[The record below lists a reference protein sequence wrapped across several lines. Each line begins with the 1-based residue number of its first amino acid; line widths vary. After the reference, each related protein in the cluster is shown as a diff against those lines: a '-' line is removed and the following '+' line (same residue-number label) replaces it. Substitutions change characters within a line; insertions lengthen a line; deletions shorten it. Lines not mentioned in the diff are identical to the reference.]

1 MSVITDSGEVA
12 ALCKRLA
19 SAEYIT
25 VDTEFMRERTYWSQ
39 LCLIQLAGPDEAAAI
54 DPLAPGMDLSPL
66 FALLQNEKVL
76 KVFHA
81 ARQDL
86 EIFHHLTGA
95 VPHPVFDTQ
104 VAAMVCGFGDQVSYE
119 ILARKL
125 ANASIDKDSRFTD
138 WARRPLTEKQVTY
151 ALADV
156 THLRKAYEKIRAM
169 LEENGR
175 AAWIEEEMAV
185 LASPSTYTT
194 EAGDA
199 WQRIKIK
206 GRKPRIM
213 AVLRE
218 LAAWREET
226 AQTRDVPR
234 QRVVKDD
241 ALAQIAIQQPASAE
255 DLERVR
261 LVPHGF
267 SRSEDGKA
275 IVEAVKRGL
284 AVPKEDLP
292 KVDYG
297 SGKPENQA
305 PAALIDLLKVLVR
318 ARCEAEGIA
327 PRLVANMAEVER
339 FASDDADPDNP
350 LRHGWRYELF
360 GKDAERLKRGEL
372 ALAPVGDSLK
382 LIEIG

>member
-1 MSVITDSGEVA
+1 MSVITDNGEVA

-19 SAEYIT
+19 QAEYIT

-54 DPLAPGMDLSPL
+54 DPLAPGIDLSPVL
-66 FALLQNEKVL
+66 DLMQNEKVL

-86 EIFHHLTGA
+86 EIFHHMTGA

-156 THLRKAYEKIRAM
+156 THLRKAYEKLRAM

-175 AAWIEEEMAV
+175 AVWIEEEMAV
-185 LASPSTYTT
+185 LASPSTYMT

-218 LAAWREET
+218 LAAWREDT
-226 AQTRDVPR
+226 AQKRDVPR

-241 ALAQIAIQQPASAE
+241 GLAQIAIQQPTSPE

-267 SRSEDGKA
+267 SRSDDGKA

-292 KVDYG
+292 AVEYG
-297 SGKPENQA
+297 TGKPENQA

-350 LRHGWRYELF
+350 LRHGWRYDLF
-360 GKDAERLKRGEL
+360 GRDAERLKRGEL
-372 ALAPVGDSLK
+372 ALAPVGDNLK